1 MTDTR
6 RHFIKGAAGLA
17 ALAPFMTLGALTQ
30 RAAAN
35 PATHGQLPLPLQ
47 FGTTAEEAHAIAYR
61 AHEEIMAYPGL
72 EMHGS
77 EQVAM
82 LVYPGMTVLDLVGP
96 QYFFASMMGANVHL
110 VSKDERLEPVMGD
123 TGFAVVPT
131 LSLSDC
137 PADLDILFV
146 PGGTSGTVDAMLDE
160 QTVEFVADR
169 GGRAA
174 YVTSVCT
181 GSLILGQAGLLEN
194 RRATSHWAARHLL
207 PEFGAEAVN
216 ERVVTDGNV
225 VTGAGVSAGLD
236 FALALLARLRG
247 DAYARAIQLQAEYA
261 PEPIFDAG
269 TPESVDPKLG
279 EPLHKMFATTLF
291 AMRQAAAQRRKTH

>member
-17 ALAPFMTLGALTQ
+17 ALAPFMTVSALMQ
-30 RAAAN
+30 RAAAS
-35 PATHGQLPLPLQ
+35 PVSHLQ
-47 FGTTAEEAHAIAYR
+47 FGTTAEEAYGIAYK
-61 AHEEIMAYPGL
+61 AHEDIMAYPGL
-72 EMHGS
+72 EMHGD
-77 EQVAM
+77 ETVGM
-82 LVYPGMTVLDLVGP
+82 LVYPGMTMLDLVGP

-131 LSLSDC
+131 LSMADC
-137 PADLDILFV
+137 PEDLDILFV

-169 GGRAA
+169 GSRATH
-174 YVTSVCT
+174 VTSVCT
-181 GSLILGQAGLLEN
+181 GSLILGQAGLLEG
-194 RRATSHWAARHLL
+194 RRATSHWATRHLL
-207 PEFGAEAVN
+207 PEFGARPVN
-216 ERVVTDGNV
+216 ERVVTDGRL

-247 DAYARAIQLQAEYA
+247 DAYAKAIQLQAEYA

-269 TPESVDPKLG
+269 TPETIDPKLG
-279 EPLHKMFATTLF
+279 EPLHKMFATTIF
-291 AMRQAAAQRRKTH
+291 AMRQAASQRRNTQ